1 MPLVP
6 FLLAMLMLT
15 PVSAGAEEAAD
26 HLIGYEQGRLTVRVT
41 DMPLDRLIDEIASA
55 TRATIRGGRPTRTVT
70 FDFTARPVREALA
83 TVLSGESFVLK
94 YGADGEIRRIELLGR
109 GEALPTPTPVSTA
122 PSPAAQGDVGAPPAL
137 QRKVEA
143 INPLARAVGTTTPPI
158 GRVLEVVTDQRPGV
172 RNSAR
177 EVALAAFAS
186 DPEIEEAYLATLI
199 AVDDA
204 VLARKLRNTA
214 AVGAAEAWLGA
225 LASRAPSPELRAKAT
240 AMLAALNKLPLGPA
254 PQ

>member
-1 MPLVP
+1 M
-6 FLLAMLMLT
+6 LA
-15 PVSAGAEEAAD
+15 VSAIAEQGAD
-26 HLIGYEQGRLTVRVT
+26 HVVGYEQGRLTVRVT
-41 DMPLDRLIDEIASA
+41 DMPLDRLIDEIAAA

-94 YGADGEIRRIELLGR
+94 YAADGEIRRIELLGR
-109 GEALPTPTPVSTA
+109 GEALPTPTPVSTVPTPTPVSA
-122 PSPAAQGDVGAPPAL
+122 VPSPRAEEEAAGAPAL
-137 QRKVEA
+137 QRKVVA
-143 INPLARAVGTTTPPI
+143 LNALARAMGTTTPPI

-172 RNSAR
+172 RDGAR

-186 DPEIEEAYLATLI
+186 DPEIEVAYLATLT

-204 VLARKLRNTA
+204 VLARQLRNTA
-214 AVGAAEAWLGA
+214 AVGAAEQWLGA
-225 LASRAPSPELRAKAT
+225 LASRAPSPALRGKAT

-254 PQ
+254 PP